1 FPVVSGNV
9 SLYNETNGRAILP
22 TPSIGGVGLI
32 DDFTKSATIAFG
44 RAGEAILLVGET
56 TGWLGQ
62 SMYLR
67 ELAEREEG
75 APPPV
80 DLVEERENGDFVRGL
95 ILDGTATAAHDLS
108 DGGLL
113 VAIAEMAIASGI
125 GAVLSDAPG
134 DIPPHAHWFGEDQAR
149 YLVTV
154 AAEQAE
160 DVLAR
165 ARSASVPVLRIGVTG
180 GDALMLPGERPIAVA
195 QLKQKFE
202 AWLPAYM
209 AGEIAAA

>member
-1 FPVVSGNV
+1 
-9 SLYNETNGRAILP
+9 
-22 TPSIGGVGLI
+22 
-32 DDFTKSATIAFG
+32 
-44 RAGEAILLVGET
+44 
-56 TGWLGQ
+56 
-62 SMYLR
+62 
-67 ELAEREEG
+67 
-75 APPPV
+75 
-80 DLVEERENGDFVRGL
+80 
-95 ILDGTATAAHDLS
+95 
-108 DGGLL
+108 
-113 VAIAEMAIASGI
+113 
-125 GAVLSDAPG
+125 
-134 DIPPHAHWFGEDQAR
+134 
-149 YLVTV
+149 V